1 MFASLGRAVSRHPLR
16 AVAAWVVVAALSY
29 LVAVAGLGSDGG
41 LFDRVTSGE
50 PQVSGSES
58 ATGLALIDSSS
69 EQAVSITAIVDDA
82 PPTTKGL
89 ATALGPLHDDLA
101 GTDGVDT
108 VIDPFVLPDGPTSDA
123 AKPLIGKDGQGFI
136 VVVDLKASLND
147 TRTSAAEDAVV
158 ARLRELPADLASVA
172 PDATVRVS
180 SDDLVVH
187 AITDQLEADLRT
199 GEAIALPVAL
209 VIMVLVFGGLLAAS
223 MPIVGAL
230 ASIGCGFGVLY
241 LLTYVLDVDATVIN
255 VVTVLGIGL
264 SIDYGLLVVSRY
276 REELTRPQAP
286 DDGSGGTAT
295 RRRRRGGRGGT
306 AHEAVV
312 ATVATAGR
320 TVTFSALTVAISIA
334 TLAIFQPQL
343 MRAIGLAGVAIILL
357 ALATALTLVPALLR
371 MSGTRLARPGVVGR
385 VPGLRAVLA
394 RTSDVSSDEGVFS
407 RLAARVQ
414 RHPWLVVVG
423 CVAVLG
429 VLAAPA
435 AGLQL
440 RNSGIELLPTDS
452 ESRQFVAELSDEYPA
467 SRSPEVRVV
476 VQGTETQGKEL
487 AGRIATLDGVQSV
500 DPPAQGDGI
509 QVIGVRTTDHDPGSA
524 AVVDVVHGIRDL
536 RDDGVATTFY
546 VTGQAAGQVDF
557 TAALADRLW
566 WAVGIIAL
574 ATFVLLALMTGSLV
588 LPVKALLTNALSIF
602 ASLGVLVWVF
612 QDGHLSGL
620 LGFTSTGGIEVYV
633 VALVLAF
640 AFGLAMDYEVFL
652 LSRIKEL
659 HDAGVAPRESVR
671 LGLQRSGR
679 IITSAAAIIIV
690 VFAGFAAGRL
700 LVTKEIGFALA
711 VAVFIDATLVRM
723 LLVPATMTLL
733 GRANWW
739 GPRWLKR
746 LASASAVRP

>member
-1 MFASLGRAVSRHPLR
+1 MFASLGRAVARHPLR
-16 AVAAWVVVAALSY
+16 AVAAWVVVAAVSY

-58 ATGLALIDSSS
+58 ATGLALIGSSS

-89 ATALGPLHDDLA
+89 ATALGPLHEDLT
-101 GTDGVDT
+101 GTDGVDA
-108 VIDPFVLPDGPTSDA
+108 VIDPFVLPDGPRSDA
-123 AKPLIGKDGQGFI
+123 AKPLIAQDGQGFI
-136 VVVDLKASLND
+136 VVVDLKTSLSD
-147 TRTSAAEDAVV
+147 AQTKAAEDAVV
-158 ARLRELPADLASVA
+158 ARLREIPADVAAVA
-172 PDATVRVS
+172 PDATVLVS

-187 AITDQLEADLRT
+187 AITDQLEKDLRT

-223 MPIVGAL
+223 MPILGAL

-276 REELTRPQAP
+276 REELARVEAP
-286 DDGSGGTAT
+286 DDGTAP
-295 RRRRRGGRGGT
+295 RRRRRGGRSGS
-306 AHEAVV
+306 AHEALV
-312 ATVATAGR
+312 ATVSTAGR
-320 TVTFSALTVAISIA
+320 TVAFSALTVAISIA
-334 TLAIFQPQL
+334 TLAIFEPEL
-343 MRAIGLAGVAIILL
+343 MRAIGIAGVAIILL
-357 ALATALTLVPALLR
+357 SLATALTLVPALLR
-371 MSGTRLARPGVVGR
+371 MSGTRLARPGVIGR

-414 RHPWLVVVG
+414 RHPWLVLIG
-423 CVAVLG
+423 CVAVLA

-440 RNSGIELLPTDS
+440 RNSGIELLPSDS
-452 ESRQFVAELSDEYPA
+452 ESRQFVAELSDQYPA
-467 SRSPEVRVV
+467 SRSPELRVV
-476 VQGTETQGKEL
+476 VQGTEDEAKQL
-487 AGRIATLDGVQSV
+487 AGKIAVLDGVQSV
-500 DPPAQGDGI
+500 DPPTQGDGI
-509 QVIGVRTTDHDPGSA
+509 AVLGVRTTDHDPGSA
-524 AVVDVVHGIRDL
+524 AVVDVVHEIRDL
-536 RDDGVATTFY
+536 RDQGVTTTFD

-574 ATFVLLALMTGSLV
+574 ATFVLLALMTGSVV
-588 LPVKALLTNALSIF
+588 LPIKALLTNALSIF
-602 ASLGVLVWVF
+602 ATLGVLVWVF

-620 LGFTSTGGIEVYV
+620 LDFTSTGGIEVYV

-659 HDAGVAPRESVR
+659 HDAGVSPRESVR

-711 VAVFIDATLVRM
+711 VAVFIDATIVRM

-746 LASASAVRP
+746 LSTRGVVRS

>member
-1 MFASLGRAVSRHPLR
+1 MFATLGRAVSRHPLR

-29 LVAVAGLGSDGG
+29 LVAVAGIGSDGG

-58 ATGLALIDSSS
+58 ATGLDLINSSS
-69 EQAVSITAIVDDA
+69 EQATSITAIVDHA
-82 PPTTKGL
+82 PPKTKGL
-89 ATALGPLHDDLA
+89 TTALATLHDDLT
-101 GTDGVDT
+101 GTDGVDA

-123 AKPLIGKDGQGFI
+123 AKPLIAQDGQGFI
-136 VVVDLKASLND
+136 VVVDLKTTLDDAH
-147 TRTSAAEDAVV
+147 TKAAGDAVV
-158 ARLRELPADLASVA
+158 ARLRELPSDVEAVA
-172 PDATVRVS
+172 PDATVLVS
-180 SDDLVVH
+180 SDDVVVH
-187 AITDQLEADLRT
+187 AITDQLENDLRT
-199 GEAIALPVAL
+199 GEAIALPIAL

-276 REELTRPQAP
+276 REELTRPEAP
-286 DDGSGGTAT
+286 DGASGGTT
-295 RRRRRGGRGGT
+295 PRRRRRGGRSGT

-320 TVTFSALTVAISIA
+320 TVAFSALTVAISIA

-357 ALATALTLVPALLR
+357 ALASALTLVPALLR

-394 RTSDVSSDEGVFS
+394 RTSDVASDEGVFS
-407 RLAARVQ
+407 RLATRVQ
-414 RHPWLVVVG
+414 RHPLLVLVG
-423 CVAVLG
+423 CVAVLA

-440 RNSGIELLPTDS
+440 RNSGIELLPADS
-452 ESRQFVAELSDEYPA
+452 ESRQFVAQLSDQYPA
-467 SRSPEVRVV
+467 SRSPELRVV
-476 VQGTETQGKEL
+476 VQGTEQQGKDL
-487 AGRIATLDGVQSV
+487 AGRIAVLDGVQSV
-500 DPPAQGDGI
+500 DPPERGDGI
-509 QVIGVRTTDHDPGSA
+509 RVLGVRTTDHDPGSS
-524 AVVDVVHGIRDL
+524 AVVDVVHEIRDL
-536 RDDGVATTFY
+536 RGHGLTTTFY

-557 TAALADRLW
+557 ASALADRLW
-566 WAVGIIAL
+566 WAVGIVAL
-574 ATFVLLALMTGSLV
+574 ATFVLLALMTGSVV
-588 LPVKALLTNALSIF
+588 LPIKALLTNALSIF

-620 LGFTSTGGIEVYV
+620 LDFTSTGGIEVYV

-659 HDAGVAPRESVR
+659 HDAGVEPRESVR

-711 VAVFIDATLVRM
+711 VAVFIDATIVRM

-746 LASASAVRP
+746 LSARGAVRP